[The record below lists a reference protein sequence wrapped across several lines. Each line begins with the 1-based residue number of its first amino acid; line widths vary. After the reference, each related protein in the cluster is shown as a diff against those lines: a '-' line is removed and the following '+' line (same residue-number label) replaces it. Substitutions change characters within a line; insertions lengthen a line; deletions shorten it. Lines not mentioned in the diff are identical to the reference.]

1 MNWTKQIFLEQSYTY
16 QKKKKKNQDKTK
28 QNRITINGDS

>member
-16 QKKKKKNQDKTK
+16 QKKKKNQDKTK